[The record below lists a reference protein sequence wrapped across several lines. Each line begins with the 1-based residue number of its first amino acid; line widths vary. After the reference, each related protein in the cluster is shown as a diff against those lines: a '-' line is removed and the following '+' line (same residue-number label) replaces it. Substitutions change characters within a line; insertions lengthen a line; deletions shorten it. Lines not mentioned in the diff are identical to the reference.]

1 MYFCKTGRIKAQEG
15 VIVLTHFGKKLKKNM
30 EKITI
35 YHNPRCSKSRQAL
48 EILKNKGFDPIVIEY
63 LKTPLDL
70 EQLKILRNHLALE
83 DLVRTNENVFKE
95 LGLSLD
101 NEAQVLEAMVKEPI
115 LMQRPI
121 VTFKGKSVIGR
132 PPEKVL
138 ELFD

>member
-1 MYFCKTGRIKAQEG
+1 
-15 VIVLTHFGKKLKKNM
+15 M

-95 LGLSLD
+95 LGLSLN
-101 NEAQVLEAMVKEPI
+101 NEAQVLDAMVKEPI

>member
-1 MYFCKTGRIKAQEG
+1 
-15 VIVLTHFGKKLKKNM
+15 M

-83 DLVRTNENVFKE
+83 DMVRTNENVFKE
-95 LGLSLD
+95 LGLSLN
-101 NEAQVLEAMVKEPI
+101 NEAQVLDAMVKEPI

>member
-1 MYFCKTGRIKAQEG
+1 
-15 VIVLTHFGKKLKKNM
+15 M

-48 EILKNKGFDPIVIEY
+48 KILRNKGFEPMIIEY

-70 EQLKILRNHLALE
+70 EQLKILRTHLALE

-101 NEAQVLEAMVKEPI
+101 NEAQVLDAMVKEPI
-115 LMQRPI
+115 LIQRPI

-132 PPEKVL
+132 PPEKIL

>member
-1 MYFCKTGRIKAQEG
+1 
-15 VIVLTHFGKKLKKNM
+15 
-30 EKITI
+30 
-35 YHNPRCSKSRQAL
+35 SKSRQAL

-101 NEAQVLEAMVKEPI
+101 NEAQVLDAMVKEPI

>member
-1 MYFCKTGRIKAQEG
+1 
-15 VIVLTHFGKKLKKNM
+15 M

-101 NEAQVLEAMVKEPI
+101 NEAQVLDAMVKEPI